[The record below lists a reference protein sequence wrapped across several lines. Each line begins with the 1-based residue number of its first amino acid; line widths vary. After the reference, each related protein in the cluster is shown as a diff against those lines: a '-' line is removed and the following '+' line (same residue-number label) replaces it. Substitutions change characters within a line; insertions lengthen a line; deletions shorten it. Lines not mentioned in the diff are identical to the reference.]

1 MTRVRALLSPESA
14 ASPLLWFAVV
24 GAPGAWVAQFG
35 INYWLSEAQ
44 CSPTG
49 GEWGIPLET
58 WGIVVGIVCALVAA
72 AAGAASVSLF
82 LRTREHEEDDA
93 PPAGRIHF
101 LSVVGMAVTSLFFVL
116 ILMTMVATIVHTPCN
131 QS

>member
-1 MTRVRALLSPESA
+1 MTRIRALISPDSPV
-14 ASPLLWFAVV
+14 SPLLWFAVI

-35 INYWLSEAQ
+35 IGYWLSEAE

-49 GEWGIPLET
+49 GEWGISLEA
-58 WGIVVGIVCALVAA
+58 WGIVVGILAA
-72 AAGAASVSLF
+72 AVALAAGLASLALF
-82 LRTREHEEDDA
+82 RRTGEHEEDDA

-101 LSVVGMAVTSLFFVL
+101 LSVVGMAVTTLFFVL
-116 ILMTMVATIVHTPCN
+116 ILLTMVATIVHTPCN

>member
-1 MTRVRALLSPESA
+1 MTRIRALLSPQSP

-24 GAPGAWVAQFG
+24 GAPGAWVVQFG
-35 INYWLSEAQ
+35 IGYWLSEAE

-49 GEWGIPLET
+49 GEWGISLEA
-58 WGIVVGIVCALVAA
+58 WGIVVGILAALVAL
-72 AAGAASVSLF
+72 AAGLTSVALF
-82 LRTREHEEDDA
+82 RLTSEHEEDDA

-101 LSVVGMAVTSLFFVL
+101 LSVVGMTVTTLFFVL
-116 ILMTMVATIVHTPCN
+116 ILMTLVASIAHTPCN